1 MKNRYLNNCNLLILF
16 SSSVLFFGCKRF
28 LEEPPSK
35 TSALVV
41 KTTAQLNALLDNQS
55 TFFQESNRAQAYG
68 TDDWGM
74 TVDLYN
80 GGRSVLSNIASIQFS
95 TWDSQYLINDVAD
108 NFWSNE
114 YKKIFTANMALSNL
128 GNVTGSEQ
136 EKEIIRTDAHFIRA
150 YSYWVLVNTYCLP
163 YTEANKNELGLPL
176 KTSTSFEEPIERQP
190 LHKVYELIE
199 SDLLE
204 ALKTPVSLTQSGR
217 PRHWRANKEA
227 VNAFAARYYLH
238 RNNYNK
244 AVTYADET
252 LKGYNILVDYNAEM
266 RYGIDGT
273 VGINAGTPQ
282 AETVTLK
289 YPYTHNN
296 QSDQTDMIAW
306 KEFLY
311 FRMLSLGTWWYI
323 PSQELLALYD
333 KENDLRYTYHMV
345 ENYSY
350 DRGMVKPAYSYPGY
364 VFFFKE
370 WIPSGPTVA
379 ETLLIKAEAQARLN
393 DVQNAMNTINM
404 LRAKRMK
411 PGPWV
416 NLKASSKEEA
426 IKRILEERRRE
437 MPFVQRWFDIR
448 RFNNNEDPNDDVILK
463 RDFYPYTGTNV
474 LFNEP
479 VKSYSLPKNSR
490 RYASPIPSTEIIS
503 SNGVIIQNN
512 Y

>member
-1 MKNRYLNNCNLLILF
+1 MKNRYVYNYNLLILL
-16 SSSVLFFGCKRF
+16 SSSILFLGCKRF

-41 KTTAQLNALLDNQS
+41 KTTAQINALLDNQS
-55 TFFQESNRAQAYG
+55 TFFQEDNRTQVYG

-74 TVDLYN
+74 NVDLYN

-95 TWDSQYLINDVAD
+95 TWDSQYLLNDISD

-114 YKKIFTANMALSNL
+114 YKKIFTANMALSSL
-128 GNVTGSEQ
+128 ANVTGSEQ
-136 EKEIIRTDAHFIRA
+136 DKEIIRTDAHFIRA
-150 YSYWVLVNTYCLP
+150 YSYWALVNTYCLP
-163 YTEANKNELGLPL
+163 YTEENKNELGLPI

-190 LHKVYELIE
+190 LQKVYELIE
-199 SDLLE
+199 SDLSE
-204 ALKTPVSLTQSGR
+204 ALKTSVSLTQSGR
-217 PRHWRANKEA
+217 PRHWRASKEA
-227 VNAFAARYYLH
+227 VNAFAARYFLH
-238 RNNYNK
+238 KNNYNK
-244 AVTYADET
+244 AVEHADET
-252 LKGYNILVDYNAEM
+252 LKGYNLLVDYNTEM

-273 VGINAGTPQ
+273 AGINAGTPQ

-323 PSQELLALYD
+323 PSKELLALYD
-333 KENDLRYTYHMV
+333 KENDLRYKYHMV

-364 VFFFKE
+364 VFFFKQ
-370 WIPSGPTVA
+370 WTPSGPTVA

-393 DVQNAMNTINM
+393 EVQNAMNTVNI
-404 LRAKRMK
+404 LRSKRMK

-416 NLKASSKEEA
+416 DLTASSKEDA
-426 IKRILEERRRE
+426 IKKILEERRRE

-448 RFNNNEDPNDDVILK
+448 RYNNNEDPNDDIILT
-463 RDFYPYTGTNV
+463 RDFYPYNGTNV

-479 VKSYSLPKNSR
+479 VKTYTLPKNSR

-503 SNGVIIQNN
+503 SNGVIVQNN